1 MFITF
6 ITRVPAEHLKT
17 MQLNMDSSNH
27 LSHNWDFVKA
37 LDLFKAYHASR
48 KLLKSGTLNNYCSW
62 LRALDKHNG
71 GKTMQ
76 WIRDSLKGVD
86 RLGYVLNQY
95 ASMATTNANTKS
107 ALTSFAN
114 YILSSFDAS
123 NMLSVIDDELLVQ
136 LIAQTAIFAH
146 PDTKEQVKNGSLGR
160 KENRPNNGAEND
172 TASWDNCTSIRNM
185 KLRGQTIN
193 GIYQDDNTRANQAI
207 KRSILHT
214 VKASFRDLKGF
225 EACHIWG
232 LTNDQRYYTS
242 VMNLVLVPRA
252 LASLTDH
259 SEAVKD
265 ALKYRAFEL
274 FGFVPVG
281 QPTPKMPKNYNK
293 LQWR

>member
-1 MFITF
+1 
-6 ITRVPAEHLKT
+6 

-37 LDLFKAYHASR
+37 LDLFKAYHYSR
-48 KLLKSGTLNNYCSW
+48 KLLKKGTLNNYCSW
-62 LRALDKHNG
+62 LRTLDKQNN

-76 WIRDSLKGVD
+76 WLQDSLKEVD

-95 ASMATTNANTKS
+95 ASMATTTNANTKS

-123 NMLSVIDDELLVQ
+123 NMLSVIDEELLVQ

-146 PDTKEQVKNGSLGR
+146 LDTVEQVKNSLLGR
-160 KENRPNNGAEND
+160 KENRPNNGAKNV
-172 TASWDNCTSIRNM
+172 TASWDNCTSIRNK

-193 GIYQDDNTRANQAI
+193 GIYQDNNTRANQAI
-207 KRSILHT
+207 KRSILYT

-232 LTNDQRYYTS
+232 LTNDPRYYTS

-259 SEAVKD
+259 SETVKD

-274 FGFVPVG
+274 FGFVPAG
-281 QPTPKMPKNYNK
+281 QSEPKMPKNYNK